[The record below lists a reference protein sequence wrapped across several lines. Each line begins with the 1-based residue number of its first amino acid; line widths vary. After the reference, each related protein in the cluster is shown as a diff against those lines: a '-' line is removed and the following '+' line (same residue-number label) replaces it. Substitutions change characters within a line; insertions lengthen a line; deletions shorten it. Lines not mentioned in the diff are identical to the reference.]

1 MNNFYTDLL
10 QELLNGAKNIIN
22 NTKNDATKFE
32 SIMHLAD
39 RTIKAIE
46 VLNNKPQAIQN
57 VQVEEVIVEESIMV
71 NDPDYIV
78 IDGEMVPK
86 FMENCM
92 YKTKKQLEDWLEYKI
107 SDAAWEEYVD
117 DARYVFENGKSRNKY
132 IPSPGHS
139 IPVDAV
145 ISLYIQENPNPRFQE
160 MFVDWNERKNK
171 KDQVVEEVP
180 EVVEE
185 IVEEEVQ
192 EEIIE
197 EVEVEMPTDVTPEN
211 AGGEV
216 TEEVDKIKEMIT
228 EKIVNDEE
236 VSVDEL
242 LEVVESN
249 MEDLVVEEIDPEEV
263 LNQVEEI
270 STIMATI
277 NDEEYDITEQYNFV
291 KNLNEKLTHD
301 EILERASE
309 MFEFGISEEV
319 YNRFASIEDANVD
332 LVQVKTYLG
341 YYLNEWQEDNVVYYI
356 NYFASN
362 IEEDD
367 NGNEVYVNDE
377 LQLDFLNKDNATAF
391 LEYLQQNE
399 E

>member
-1 MNNFYTDLL
+1 
-10 QELLNGAKNIIN
+10 
-22 NTKNDATKFE
+22 
-32 SIMHLAD
+32 
-39 RTIKAIE
+39 
-46 VLNNKPQAIQN
+46 
-57 VQVEEVIVEESIMV
+57 
-71 NDPDYIV
+71 
-78 IDGEMVPK
+78 
-86 FMENCM
+86 M

-160 MFVDWNERKNK
+160 MFADWNERKNK
-171 KDQVVEEVP
+171 KDQVVV
-180 EVVEE
+180 
-185 IVEEEVQ
+185 EEVQ
-192 EEIIE
+192 EEIVEEIE
-197 EVEVEMPTDVTPEN
+197 EVEIPTDVTPEN

-216 TEEVDKIKEMIT
+216 VEEANRIKQIT

-249 MEDLVVEEIDPEEV
+249 MEDLVVEEIDPEKV
-263 LNQVEEI
+263 LNQVEEM

>member
-1 MNNFYTDLL
+1 MNDFYNDLL
-10 QELLNGAKNIIN
+10 QELLNGARNIIN

-32 SIMHLAD
+32 SIMQLAD

-46 VLNNKPQAIQN
+46 VLNNKPQVVQN
-57 VQVEEVIVEESIMV
+57 VQVEEVVVEESVMV
-71 NDPDYIV
+71 NDPDYII

-117 DARYVFENGKSRNKY
+117 DARYVFENGESRNKY

-160 MFVDWNERKNK
+160 MFADWNERKNK
-171 KDQVVEEVP
+171 K
-180 EVVEE
+180 EVV
-185 IVEEEVQ
+185 EEVQ
-192 EEIIE
+192 EEIVEEIEIE
-197 EVEVEMPTDVTPEN
+197 EVVEEVEIPTDVTPEN

-216 TEEVDKIKEMIT
+216 VEEANRIKQIT

-263 LNQVEEI
+263 LNQVEEM

-277 NDEEYDITEQYNFV
+277 NDEEFDITEQYNFV

>member
-22 NTKNDATKFE
+22 DTKNDATKFE

-46 VLNNKPQAIQN
+46 VLNNKPQVVQN
-57 VQVEEVIVEESIMV
+57 VQVEEVAVEESIMV

-160 MFVDWNERKNK
+160 MFADWNERKNK
-171 KDQVVEEVP
+171 KDQVVV
-180 EVVEE
+180 
-185 IVEEEVQ
+185 EEVQ
-192 EEIIE
+192 EEIVEEIE
-197 EVEVEMPTDVTPEN
+197 EVEIPTDVTPEN

-216 TEEVDKIKEMIT
+216 VEEANRIKQIT

-249 MEDLVVEEIDPEEV
+249 MEDLVVEEIDPEKV
-263 LNQVEEI
+263 LNQVEEM